1 MRKIFVDTDVC
12 IDLLSGREPFHKAA
26 EKLFSLAEKG
36 KLKICVSALS
46 IATIDYVLNG
56 NYPSSHSRKILS
68 KFKSLVQVLSVEE
81 RTIELAL
88 ISDFN
93 DFEYAIQYCCAI
105 EHNINTLITRNT
117 KDYRKASIRILTPES
132 FLTTLL

>member
-26 EKLFSLAEKG
+26 EKLFSLGEKG

-46 IATIDYVLNG
+46 FATIDYVLNG
-56 NYPSSHSRKILS
+56 NYPSSHSRKILG

-88 ISDFN
+88 VSDFN
-93 DFEYAIQYCCAI
+93 DFEDAIQYCCAI